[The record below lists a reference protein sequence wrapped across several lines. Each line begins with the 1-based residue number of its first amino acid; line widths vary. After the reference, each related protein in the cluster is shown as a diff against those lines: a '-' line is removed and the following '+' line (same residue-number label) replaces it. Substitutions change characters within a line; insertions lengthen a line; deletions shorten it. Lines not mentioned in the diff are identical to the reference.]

1 MSSPRT
7 TMYLLAA
14 MATVAA
20 LALVGTA
27 VAAPEPPVDGKPAT
41 TGAKVEGALERGAKA
56 TADGIERGAKAAAH
70 GVQVGVSAAARGIA
84 RGAEATA
91 RAADTVARKVQPARP
106 SPPAAAPASGT

>member
-1 MSSPRT
+1 MSSPRM
-7 TMYLLAA
+7 TMSVLAA
-14 MATVAA
+14 VATAA
-20 LALVGTA
+20 AFTLVGAA
-27 VAAPEPPVDGKPAT
+27 VAAPEPPGDSKPAT
-41 TGAKVEGALERGAKA
+41 TGAQVEGALERGAKA
-56 TADGIERGAKAAAH
+56 AAGGIERGAKAAAH